1 MNKKQ
6 IEIALAKT
14 ARKNGVTKEEIAQTI
29 QGIIDKNYDSDNPN
43 VRKIWRNMT
52 PDGRKPTMEEF
63 LEYFYDKVG
72 DNIDLINPDNI
83 LYS

>member
-29 QGIIDKNYDSDNPN
+29 QGIIDKSYDSDN
-43 VRKIWRNMT
+43 RAMR
-52 PDGRKPTMEEF
+52 
-63 LEYFYDKVG
+63 
-72 DNIDLINPDNI
+72 
-83 LYS
+83 S